1 MKKSIF
7 FLIPALMLFFS
18 PAQAQV
24 LRSIA
29 RSAMNQAKNSVENR
43 AEKEV
48 DKKVDEAINKSIDK
62 ALESDSTDSKKSSQ
76 KNSGNEENADSVRA
90 SKIMR
95 SFGMSNDVK
104 HKELYSFTAQIT
116 MISEI
121 TDAQG
126 EKLAPV
132 EYAVSFNESNSDA
145 NFQFKDQTGK
155 STAMIYDQE
164 NKCMLMLSNGEGG
177 KTGFAT
183 KIDVDANQSKSGK
196 TETEADDCMK
206 KTGNSKTISGYSC
219 VEYRCETS
227 DEITTAWV
235 TKQLSSG
242 NNKLFKNAGSGKTTY
257 KINGLDGMVIQYET
271 KSKND
276 KSVVVMTV
284 KDINMNKASSFS
296 TKGYQI
302 SGFSFGG
309 KK

>member
-1 MKKSIF
+1 
-7 FLIPALMLFFS
+7 MLFFS
-18 PAQAQV
+18 PGSAQV

-132 EYAVSFNESNSDA
+132 ESAVSFNESNSDA

-155 STAMIYDQE
+155 STTIYDQE

-206 KTGNSKTISGYSC
+206 KTGNSKNHK
-219 VEYRCETS
+219 R
-227 DEITTAWV
+227 
-235 TKQLSSG
+235 
-242 NNKLFKNAGSGKTTY
+242 LF
-257 KINGLDGMVIQYET
+257 LC
-271 KSKND
+271 
-276 KSVVVMTV
+276 
-284 KDINMNKASSFS
+284 
-296 TKGYQI
+296 
-302 SGFSFGG
+302 
-309 KK
+309 